1 MKKNNTQF
9 DEQKNPELKEN
20 YDKIGFVDGN
30 FEDKYN
36 AKNPISAMLVGGF
49 MKNFS
54 ALARSFN
61 NPKDIAEVGAGEG
74 YLIEKLVK
82 MHPKASI
89 VGCDLSERVNE
100 LARERLAS
108 FPQVSILKEDAEN
121 VSFADDS
128 FDAVICCEVLEHV
141 EHPEK
146 AIAELYRILHKGG
159 VALVSVPHEPIWRML
174 NMARFKYVKDLGNT
188 PGHLNHWTR
197 GQFKQFVRQAG
208 FSVKQDKSPFPWT
221 MLLLEK

>member
-1 MKKNNTQF
+1 
-9 DEQKNPELKEN
+9 
-20 YDKIGFVDGN
+20 
-30 FEDKYN
+30 
-36 AKNPISAMLVGGF
+36 
-49 MKNFS
+49 
-54 ALARSFN
+54 
-61 NPKDIAEVGAGEG
+61 
-74 YLIEKLVK
+74 
-82 MHPKASI
+82 
-89 VGCDLSERVNE
+89 VGCDLSERVNQ
-100 LARERLAS
+100 LARERLS
-108 FPQVSILKEDAEN
+108 SYPQVSILKEDAEK

-146 AIAELYRILHKGG
+146 AVAELYRILHKGG

-197 GQFKQFVRQAG
+197 GEFKKFVRQAG